1 MANLFKRISDVL
13 TANLND
19 LVDRVEDPERM
30 IKQLIREM
38 EENVNS
44 AREGVIDALASEKQ
58 LAKELDSQ
66 RRQAEDWYNR
76 ARRALETGNETLAR
90 EALLRK
96 KEHDGIV
103 ANLQASWE
111 SARRTS
117 ERLKAQLRAL
127 ETKLEEARLKKSS
140 LVARQ
145 RAAQAREQMDKVT
158 DRFKTGLDLDNSF
171 GRMADKVGEMEA
183 RMEARAEVYGDYSP
197 AEREFLKMEV
207 DAEVEAELAVLK
219 KEIKGYRLKAQGSP
233 RRLMA
238 FWRGADHG
246 MGNSGIS
253 GAGVADF
260 ADHPADCGHRRTPPG
275 A

>member
-58 LAKELDSQ
+58 LAKELDGQ
-66 RRQAEDWYNR
+66 RRQADDWYNR

-111 SARRTS
+111 SSRRTS

-158 DRFKTGLDLDNSF
+158 DRFQVGLDLNNSF

-183 RMEARAEVYGDYSP
+183 RMEAHAEVYGDYSP

-219 KEIKGYRLKAQGSP
+219 KEIKG
-233 RRLMA
+233 
-238 FWRGADHG
+238 
-246 MGNSGIS
+246 
-253 GAGVADF
+253 
-260 ADHPADCGHRRTPPG
+260 
-275 A
+275 

>member
-1 MANLFKRISDVL
+1 MTNIFKRISDVL

-66 RRQAEDWYNR
+66 RRQADDWYNR

-111 SARRTS
+111 SSRRTS

-158 DRFKTGLDLDNSF
+158 DRFQAGLDLNNTF

-207 DAEVEAELAVLK
+207 DTEVEAELAVLK
-219 KEIKGYRLKAQGSP
+219 KEVHKE
-233 RRLMA
+233 
-238 FWRGADHG
+238 
-246 MGNSGIS
+246 
-253 GAGVADF
+253 
-260 ADHPADCGHRRTPPG
+260 
-275 A
+275 

>member
-66 RRQAEDWYNR
+66 RRQADDWYNR

-90 EALLRK
+90 EALTRK

-145 RAAQAREQMDKVT
+145 RAAQAREQMDKVS
-158 DRFKTGLDLDNSF
+158 DRFQTGLDLNNTF

-183 RMEARAEVYGDYSP
+183 RMEARAEVYGEFCP
-197 AEREFLKMEV
+197 VEREFLQMEV
-207 DAEVEAELAVLK
+207 DTEVEAELAVLK
-219 KEIKGYRLKAQGSP
+219 KEVRKE
-233 RRLMA
+233 
-238 FWRGADHG
+238 
-246 MGNSGIS
+246 
-253 GAGVADF
+253 
-260 ADHPADCGHRRTPPG
+260 
-275 A
+275 

>member
-58 LAKELDSQ
+58 LARELDSQ

-76 ARRALETGNETLAR
+76 ARRALEIGNETLAR
-90 EALLRK
+90 EALTRK
-96 KEHDGIV
+96 KEHDDIV

-158 DRFKTGLDLDNSF
+158 DRFQTGLDLDNSF

-197 AEREFLKMEV
+197 VEREFLKMEV
-207 DAEVEAELAVLK
+207 DTEIEAELAVLK
-219 KEIKGYRLKAQGSP
+219 KEVRKE
-233 RRLMA
+233 
-238 FWRGADHG
+238 
-246 MGNSGIS
+246 
-253 GAGVADF
+253 
-260 ADHPADCGHRRTPPG
+260 
-275 A
+275 

>member
-1 MANLFKRISDVL
+1 MANLFKRISDVI

-38 EENVNS
+38 EENINS

-66 RRQAEDWYNR
+66 RRQADDWYNR

-111 SARRTS
+111 SSRRTS

-158 DRFKTGLDLDNSF
+158 DRFQAGLDLNNTF

-207 DAEVEAELAVLK
+207 DTEIEAELAVLK
-219 KEIKGYRLKAQGSP
+219 KEVHKE
-233 RRLMA
+233 
-238 FWRGADHG
+238 
-246 MGNSGIS
+246 
-253 GAGVADF
+253 
-260 ADHPADCGHRRTPPG
+260 
-275 A
+275 

>member
-1 MANLFKRISDVL
+1 MTNIFKRISDVL

-66 RRQAEDWYNR
+66 RRQADDWYNR
-76 ARRALETGNETLAR
+76 ARRALETGNEMLAR
-90 EALLRK
+90 EALTRK
-96 KEHDGIV
+96 KEHDDIV

-111 SARRTS
+111 SSRRTS

-158 DRFKTGLDLDNSF
+158 DRFQAGLDLNNTF

-207 DAEVEAELAVLK
+207 DTEIEAELAVLK
-219 KEIKGYRLKAQGSP
+219 KEVHKE
-233 RRLMA
+233 
-238 FWRGADHG
+238 
-246 MGNSGIS
+246 
-253 GAGVADF
+253 
-260 ADHPADCGHRRTPPG
+260 
-275 A
+275 

>member
-76 ARRALETGNETLAR
+76 ARRALETGNEMLAR

-96 KEHDGIV
+96 KEHDGTV
-103 ANLQASWE
+103 ASLQASWE

-145 RAAQAREQMDKVT
+145 RAAQAREQMDRVS
-158 DRFKTGLDLDNSF
+158 DRFQTGLDLNNSF

-183 RMEARAEVYGDYSP
+183 RMEARAEVYGEYS
-197 AEREFLKMEV
+197 AMEREFLKMEV
-207 DAEVEAELAVLK
+207 DTEVEAELAVLK
-219 KEIKGYRLKAQGSP
+219 KEIKG
-233 RRLMA
+233 
-238 FWRGADHG
+238 
-246 MGNSGIS
+246 
-253 GAGVADF
+253 
-260 ADHPADCGHRRTPPG
+260 
-275 A
+275 

>member
-1 MANLFKRISDVL
+1 MASLFKRISDVL

-30 IKQLIREM
+30 VKQLIREM

-76 ARRALETGNETLAR
+76 ARRALETGNEALAR
-90 EALLRK
+90 EALARK
-96 KEHDGIV
+96 KEHDDIV
-103 ANLQASWE
+103 AGLQASWE
-111 SARRTS
+111 SSRRTS

-145 RAAQAREQMDKVT
+145 RAAQAREQMDRVT
-158 DRFKTGLDLDNSF
+158 DRFQTGLDLNNSF

-197 AEREFLKMEV
+197 VEREFLKMEV

-219 KEIKGYRLKAQGSP
+219 KEIHKEQSA
-233 RRLMA
+233 
-238 FWRGADHG
+238 
-246 MGNSGIS
+246 
-253 GAGVADF
+253 
-260 ADHPADCGHRRTPPG
+260 
-275 A
+275 

>member
-1 MANLFKRISDVL
+1 MANLFKRISDVIA
-13 TANLND
+13 ANLND

-76 ARRALETGNETLAR
+76 ARRALETGNEMLAR

-96 KEHDGIV
+96 KEHDGTV
-103 ANLQASWE
+103 ASLQASWE

-145 RAAQAREQMDKVT
+145 RAAQAREQMDLVS
-158 DRFKTGLDLDNSF
+158 DRFQTGLDLNNSF

-183 RMEARAEVYGDYSP
+183 RMEARAEVYGEYSP

-219 KEIKGYRLKAQGSP
+219 KEIKG
-233 RRLMA
+233 
-238 FWRGADHG
+238 
-246 MGNSGIS
+246 
-253 GAGVADF
+253 
-260 ADHPADCGHRRTPPG
+260 
-275 A
+275 

>member
-1 MANLFKRISDVL
+1 VL

-66 RRQAEDWYNR
+66 RRQADDWYNR

-103 ANLQASWE
+103 ANLQASWD
-111 SARRTS
+111 SSRRTS

-158 DRFKTGLDLDNSF
+158 DRFQAGLDLNNTF

-207 DAEVEAELAVLK
+207 DTEIEAELAVLK
-219 KEIKGYRLKAQGSP
+219 KEVHKE
-233 RRLMA
+233 
-238 FWRGADHG
+238 
-246 MGNSGIS
+246 
-253 GAGVADF
+253 
-260 ADHPADCGHRRTPPG
+260 
-275 A
+275 

>member
-1 MANLFKRISDVL
+1 MTNLFKRISDIL

-19 LVDRVEDPERM
+19 MVDRVEDPERM

-44 AREGVIDALASEKQ
+44 AREGVIDAMASEKQ
-58 LAKELDSQ
+58 LAKELDQQ
-66 RRQAEDWYNR
+66 RQQAEDWYNR
-76 ARRALETGNETLAR
+76 ARRALEVNNEALAR

-96 KEHDGIV
+96 KEHDGI
-103 ANLQASWE
+103 ASSLQTSWA

-127 ETKLEEARLKKSS
+127 ETKLEEARLKKGS

-145 RAAQAREQMDKVT
+145 RAAQAHEQMSRVN
-158 DRFKTGLDLDNSF
+158 DRFQTGLDLNHSF

-183 RMEARAEVYGDYSP
+183 RMEARAELYGEFSP

-207 DAEVEAELAVLK
+207 DIEIEAELAALK
-219 KEIKGYRLKAQGSP
+219 QEVRKA
-233 RRLMA
+233 
-238 FWRGADHG
+238 
-246 MGNSGIS
+246 
-253 GAGVADF
+253 
-260 ADHPADCGHRRTPPG
+260 
-275 A
+275 

>member
-1 MANLFKRISDVL
+1 MTNIFKRISDVL

-66 RRQAEDWYNR
+66 RRQADDWYNR

-90 EALLRK
+90 EALTRK
-96 KEHDGIV
+96 KEHDDIV

-111 SARRTS
+111 SSRRTS

-127 ETKLEEARLKKSS
+127 ETKLEEARLKKGS

-158 DRFKTGLDLDNSF
+158 DRFQTGLDLNNSF
-171 GRMADKVGEMEA
+171 GRMADKVGEMDA

-207 DAEVEAELAVLK
+207 DTEIEAELAVLK
-219 KEIKGYRLKAQGSP
+219 KEVHKE
-233 RRLMA
+233 
-238 FWRGADHG
+238 
-246 MGNSGIS
+246 
-253 GAGVADF
+253 
-260 ADHPADCGHRRTPPG
+260 
-275 A
+275 

>member
-1 MANLFKRISDVL
+1 MTNIFKRISDVL

-38 EENVNS
+38 EENINS

-66 RRQAEDWYNR
+66 RRQADDWYNR
-76 ARRALETGNETLAR
+76 ARRALETGNEMLAR
-90 EALLRK
+90 EALTRK
-96 KEHDGIV
+96 KEHDDIV

-111 SARRTS
+111 SSRRTS

-158 DRFKTGLDLDNSF
+158 DRFQTGLDLNNTF

-207 DAEVEAELAVLK
+207 DTEIEAELAVLK
-219 KEIKGYRLKAQGSP
+219 KEVHKE
-233 RRLMA
+233 
-238 FWRGADHG
+238 
-246 MGNSGIS
+246 
-253 GAGVADF
+253 
-260 ADHPADCGHRRTPPG
+260 
-275 A
+275 

>member
-66 RRQAEDWYNR
+66 RRQAEEWYNR

-90 EALLRK
+90 EALTRK

-111 SARRTS
+111 SSRRTS

-145 RAAQAREQMDKVT
+145 RAAQAREEMDKIT
-158 DRFKTGLDLDNSF
+158 DRFKTGLDLNNSF

-207 DAEVEAELAVLK
+207 DTEVEAELAVLK
-219 KEIKGYRLKAQGSP
+219 KEV
-233 RRLMA
+233 
-238 FWRGADHG
+238 RGE
-246 MGNSGIS
+246 
-253 GAGVADF
+253 
-260 ADHPADCGHRRTPPG
+260 
-275 A
+275 